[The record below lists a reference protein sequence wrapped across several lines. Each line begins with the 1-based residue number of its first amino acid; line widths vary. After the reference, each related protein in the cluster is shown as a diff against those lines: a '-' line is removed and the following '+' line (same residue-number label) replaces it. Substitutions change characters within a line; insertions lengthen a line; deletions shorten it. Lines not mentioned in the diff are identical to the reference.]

1 MIEIVIL
8 IIIIMKRGRMML
20 IIIRQQQ
27 KFRLLT
33 WFISKF
39 QQTDQVVKYLTYLP
53 NTGLSVLGLKLSC
66 SSYFFFPRDTIRYG
80 SALNKKKKDKFL
92 RLIPSDNCM
101 TVRREN
107 LICLVYVFI
116 HLFTYLFIHS
126 FIHLSYFATG
136 ISETKLKSKQ

>member
-80 SALNKKKKDKFL
+80 SALNKKKKRQVFASDTERQLYDGPTGKPHL
-92 RLIPSDNCM
+92 SRLCIYS
-101 TVRREN
+101 
-107 LICLVYVFI
+107 FI
-116 HLFTYLFIHS
+116 YLFIYSFIHS
-126 FIHLSYFATG
+126 FKLFCNWNCG
-136 ISETKLKSKQ
+136 NETEK

>member
-80 SALNKKKKDKFL
+80 SALNKKKRQNFASDTERQLYDGPTGKPHWS
-92 RLIPSDNCM
+92 RLCI
-101 TVRREN
+101 
-107 LICLVYVFI
+107 YVFI
-116 HLFTYLFIHS
+116 YLFIYLLIYLFIHS
-126 FIHLSYFATG
+126 FI
-136 ISETKLKSKQ
+136 